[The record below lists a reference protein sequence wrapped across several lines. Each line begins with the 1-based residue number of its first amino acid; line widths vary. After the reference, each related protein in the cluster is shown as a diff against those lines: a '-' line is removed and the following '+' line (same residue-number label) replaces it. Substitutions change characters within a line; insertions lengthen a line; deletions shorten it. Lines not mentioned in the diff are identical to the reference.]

1 MASIPNAVPD
11 RTKLPKLAVLLHPS
25 TANSLKFLFQV
36 WDSAVEGVVV
46 VVVEE
51 EEEEEEQ
58 ETEEEES
65 LVGVFKTC
73 WYNHSSFRSIGR
85 IPHAKLPR
93 AVK

>member
-1 MASIPNAVPD
+1 MCPMETRTHWRYHGSQQSCEIKMASIPNAVPD

-36 WDSAVEGVVV
+36 WDSAVEGGV
-46 VVVEE
+46 VVVEVV
-51 EEEEEEQ
+51 EEEEEQ

-73 WYNHSSFRSIGR
+73 
-85 IPHAKLPR
+85 
-93 AVK
+93 